1 MPRERVL
8 QQSFEF
14 LERLDDKIGCTHEET
29 VAVVK
34 PFRGYIYIYILLY
47 ICVCVCVC
55 VLYELPRVLAVSSVR
70 KLRIELTSL
79 SSK

>member
-1 MPRERVL
+1 MLGGVGGVPRERVL

-34 PFRGYIYIYILLY
+34 PFRGYIYIYIY
-47 ICVCVCVC
+47 PPIYVCVCVCVC
-55 VLYELPRVLAVSSVR
+55 YMNYQES
-70 KLRIELTSL
+70 
-79 SSK
+79 